1 MPKVLSSTS
10 VLVVAVNGA
19 EARGVATAGGSRY
32 HGAVLVPH
40 PSGVEHTSRET
51 RLGGAG
57 FVCGEVTASPE
68 TKWVSGEVFETSGG
82 GRGFSPSAELL
93 VGPWPTYNSSRWQ
106 GTPTRRSSW

>member
-1 MPKVLSSTS
+1 MPKVLSNTS
-10 VLVVAVNGA
+10 VLVVAANGA
-19 EARGVATAGGSRY
+19 EARVVATAGGSGY

-82 GRGFSPSAELL
+82 GRGFSFF
-93 VGPWPTYNSSRWQ
+93 
-106 GTPTRRSSW
+106 RRVIGGAVAHV

>member
-19 EARGVATAGGSRY
+19 EARGVATAGGSGY

-68 TKWVSGEVFETSGG
+68 TKWVSGEAFETSGG
-82 GRGFSPSAELL
+82 GRGFSPF
-93 VGPWPTYNSSRWQ
+93 
-106 GTPTRRSSW
+106 RRVIGGAVAHV